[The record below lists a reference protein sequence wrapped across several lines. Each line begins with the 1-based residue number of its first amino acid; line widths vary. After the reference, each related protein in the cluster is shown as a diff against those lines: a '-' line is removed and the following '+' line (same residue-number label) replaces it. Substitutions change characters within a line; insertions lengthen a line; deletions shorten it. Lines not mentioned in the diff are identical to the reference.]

1 MSGPRTRQELNEI
14 LLFNSAFF
22 VTLAWF
28 GSAAVVADEDG
39 WWYELGQFALTLVG
53 VVLVWLAW
61 WHDSHGRSRVALQ
74 VGGGAVA
81 ILSLWVTSVHS
92 VLF

>member
-1 MSGPRTRQELNEI
+1 MGGPRTREELNEI

-22 VTLAWF
+22 VTLAWL

-39 WWYELGQFALTLVG
+39 WWYQLGQVALTLAG
-53 VVLVWLAW
+53 VILVWLAW
-61 WHDSHGRSRVALQ
+61 WLDSHGRARSALQ
-74 VGGGAVA
+74 VAGGAVA
-81 ILSLWVTSVHS
+81 ILSLWVTSVHR